1 MSLRLLLENARIV
14 DGTGAPWFRG
24 HIVIADGQIESV
36 CREREPTVDVDERVD
51 LSGRVVCPGFI
62 DLHSH
67 SDLRILDEPT
77 LEPKIKQGI
86 TTEILGQDGFSM
98 APMYRDG
105 GAEEWSD
112 HLAGLTGESEA
123 KWTWES
129 VGDYLD
135 VVADRG
141 AAVNVATLVGHGTVR
156 YDTLGMTDSEP
167 TDEELERMADLVTE
181 ALADGAVGFST
192 GLVYAPQVVATTLE
206 VATLAERLAPY
217 GRPFVAHIRS
227 EGRWI
232 WDAFDEFV
240 DVGDEADIPIH
251 VSHFKVSGRSV
262 RGEAGR
268 LLGLM
273 ETARDRGVDIT
284 ADKYPYAAG
293 NTMLTSVLP
302 PWVHAEGS
310 EQLRKILRDESARD
324 RMHREI
330 SEWEIDGWENNA
342 GKTGWENL
350 VLSNISDDKLAHLN
364 GQSVAAVAADRK
376 VRPIDAVCDV
386 LLQAG
391 TGVSVITHSQ
401 SETDVRKMLSHE
413 RVAIGTDA
421 LFGGSPHPRTY
432 GAYPRI
438 LGHYV
443 RDENLMTFEEAV
455 RKMTSLPARAMGLD
469 QKGLVRPGMDA
480 DLTVVRPHMVEERSS
495 FADPRQFP
503 SGVPHVLVNG
513 EFVVRDGEVTGTL
526 PGEPIRA

>member
-36 CREREPTVDVDERVD
+36 CREREPAVDVDERVD

-105 GAEEWSD
+105 GAAEWSD

-123 KWTWES
+123 EWTWES

-156 YDTLGMTDSEP
+156 YDALGMTDSEP
-167 TDEELERMADLVTE
+167 TDGELWRMADLVTE

-192 GLVYAPQVVATTLE
+192 GLVYAPQVVATTRE
-206 VATLAERLAPY
+206 VATLAECLAPY

-240 DVGDEADIPIH
+240 DVGDGVISRFTYHISRSRAGAFAAKPV
-251 VSHFKVSGRSV
+251 VSSDSWKPPAIVVS
-262 RGEAGR
+262 
-268 LLGLM
+268 
-273 ETARDRGVDIT
+273 I
-284 ADKYPYAAG
+284 
-293 NTMLTSVLP
+293 
-302 PWVHAEGS
+302 
-310 EQLRKILRDESARD
+310 
-324 RMHREI
+324 
-330 SEWEIDGWENNA
+330 
-342 GKTGWENL
+342 
-350 VLSNISDDKLAHLN
+350 
-364 GQSVAAVAADRK
+364 
-376 VRPIDAVCDV
+376 
-386 LLQAG
+386 
-391 TGVSVITHSQ
+391 
-401 SETDVRKMLSHE
+401 
-413 RVAIGTDA
+413 
-421 LFGGSPHPRTY
+421 
-432 GAYPRI
+432 
-438 LGHYV
+438 
-443 RDENLMTFEEAV
+443 
-455 RKMTSLPARAMGLD
+455 SLPISTRT
-469 QKGLVRPGMDA
+469 R
-480 DLTVVRPHMVEERSS
+480 R
-495 FADPRQFP
+495 
-503 SGVPHVLVNG
+503 
-513 EFVVRDGEVTGTL
+513 GT
-526 PGEPIRA
+526 RC